1 MTKFTPKQLALLEK
15 KIEFTEDGFNIV
27 GDLPGSVLGN
37 VGRDVLGSVGRDVLG
52 IVRRDVLGNV
62 GRNVWGSVEG
72 KIGHGWVRKEPDNNM
87 AGVINVETVEEHDD
101 GSATVVFECDD
112 EARKALINEG
122 LISLLEKT
130 VSERQPS
137 GNSG

>member
-1 MTKFTPKQLALLEK
+1 MTKFTPEQLALLEE
-15 KIEFTEDGFNIV
+15 KIEFTEDSFNIV
-27 GDLPGSVLGN
+27 GDLPGHVGGGVGGSIGGSVGGTVWGN
-37 VGRDVLGSVGRDVLG
+37 VGRDVR
-52 IVRRDVLGNV
+52 GNV
-62 GRNVWGSVEG
+62 GRSVLG